1 MRILQKINYAL
12 QWLWGSA
19 SNWLRNKRKRKWTI
33 VFILLIAYWFAL
45 PKHLFNNPTSTVLTD
60 SEGNLMGAI
69 IADDGQWRFPYSEKV
84 PEKFEKCII
93 QFEDRN
99 FYYHPGFDP
108 KGLARAAWQNTKSG
122 HKVSGGSTLTMQVI
136 RISRKGKSRNIWQKL
151 VEIVLST
158 RLELTYTKHEILAL
172 YASHAPFGSNVVGL
186 EAAAWRYFG
195 RPANKLTWAETATLA
210 VLPNSPSLIYPGKN
224 SPKLLAKRNRL
235 LDRLKAN
242 GDIDAQTCELAK
254 KEPLPGKPFPL
265 PDKAQHLLLRAIKE
279 GHKGEYIKSTVK
291 GTIQQYTEDAV
302 ERQIKTLTANGIYNA
317 AAVVLDVESGNVL
330 AYVGNTK
337 RDVVGDHNNSVDIA
351 DAPRSTGSILKP
363 LLYGSMINSG
373 DIAPNALVPDIPTS
387 IAGYTPENYSLTYDG
402 AVPASKALAR
412 SLNIPAV
419 KMLQQYGIDKFHFAL
434 KKLGMTTLNRP
445 SSDYGLALILGG
457 AEGKLYDMA
466 GIYASMA
473 RTLNHYN
480 KQKVYY
486 QTDLRKPEYITLD
499 KKKDAEGKAKSPYYM
514 SAATI
519 WQTFDAMV
527 EVARPDEDASWTLYS
542 SSRKI
547 AWKTGT
553 SFGNRDGWAIGA
565 TPKYVVAVWVGN
577 ADGEGRPN
585 LTGVGAAAP
594 LLFDIFS
601 RLDYQGFFTK
611 PYTDMVRVPV
621 CRYSGYRASAICN
634 PVDSVWIPKTCE
646 KTTTCPYHKIV
657 HLDATG
663 RWQVTADCEPFENMV
678 HRPWF
683 VLPPAMEWYFKQKN
697 LFYLPLPAFR
707 EDCQKTLHTR
717 KNMEFIYPKEF
728 TKVYVPVEIDGKPGK
743 AVFEVAHR
751 TPGSIVFW
759 HLDDEFIGQT
769 VDLHQMACY
778 PSAGVH
784 TITAVDENGE
794 SVKASFEAI
803 SK

>member
-1 MRILQKINYAL
+1 MEILQKINYAL
-12 QWLWGSA
+12 QWAWAALG
-19 SNWLRNKRKRKWTI
+19 NWWRSKRLRNRSI
-33 VFILLIAYWFAL
+33 VALLVVVYLFSL
-45 PKHLFNNPTSTVLTD
+45 PSQLFNDPTSTVLTD
-60 SEGNLMGAI
+60 SEGNLLGAV
-69 IADDGQWRFPYSEKV
+69 IADDGQWRFPYSDKV

-108 KGLARAAWQNTKSG
+108 KGLTRALWQNTKKG
-122 HKVSGGSTLTMQVI
+122 HKVSGGSTLTMQVM
-136 RISRKGKSRNIWQKL
+136 RISRKGKARNLWQKL

-158 RLELTYTKHEILAL
+158 RLELTYSKKEILAL

-224 SPKLLAKRNRL
+224 SVKLLAKRNRL
-235 LDRLKAN
+235 LDRLKEA
-242 GDIDAQTCELAK
+242 GEIDAATCELAK
-254 KEPLPGKPFPL
+254 AEPLPGKPFPL

-279 GHKGEYIKSTVK
+279 GHKGEYIKTTLKSNV
-291 GTIQQYTEDAV
+291 QEWAEDAV
-302 ERQIKTLTANGIYNA
+302 DHHIKTLTANGIYNA
-317 AAVVLDVESGNVL
+317 AAVIIDVETGNVL
-330 AYVGNTK
+330 GYVGNTK
-337 RDVVGDHNNSVDIA
+337 KATVGDHNNSVDIA

-363 LLYGSMINSG
+363 LLYASMMNSG

-434 KKLGMTTLNRP
+434 KKLGMTTLTRP
-445 SSDYGLALILGG
+445 SSDYGLSLILGG

-480 KQKVYY
+480 KSKAYY
-486 QTDLRKPEYITLD
+486 QNDLRRPEYVTVEHKSED
-499 KKKDAEGKAKSPYYM
+499 KVTSPYYM
-514 SAATI
+514 TAATI

-527 EVARPDEDASWTLYS
+527 EVARPDEDASWAMFS

-553 SFGNRDGWAIGA
+553 SFGNRDGWAIGV

-594 LLFDIFS
+594 LLFDIFN
-601 RLDYQGFFTK
+601 RLDYSGFFTK
-611 PYTDMVRVPV
+611 PFSDMERVPI
-621 CRYSGYRASAICN
+621 CHYSGYRASTICTE
-634 PVDSVWIPKTCE
+634 VDSMWIPKTCVR
-646 KTTTCPYHKIV
+646 TVVCPYHKLI
-657 HLDATG
+657 HLDATA
-663 RWQVTADCEPFENMV
+663 RWQVTADCEPTENMV
-678 HRPWF
+678 HRAWF

-697 LFYLPLPAFR
+697 MFYVPLPAFR

-728 TKVYVPVEIDGKPGK
+728 TKVYVPIEIDGKPGK

-751 TPGSIVFW
+751 TPGSVVFW

-769 VDLHQMACY
+769 VDLHQIACY
-778 PSAGVH
+778 PSAGPH

-794 SVKASFEAI
+794 SVKATFEAVN
-803 SK
+803 K